1 MHLSLINLSFSIIT
15 IFFQWIGKT
24 LWWSFMSSIPDVVGG
39 EEDSLA
45 RMFSDDQDDSIIFN
59 IAKTF
64 LSNANELIFSRGLAE
79 SLGFNL

>member
-1 MHLSLINLSFSIIT
+1 
-15 IFFQWIGKT
+15 
-24 LWWSFMSSIPDVVGG
+24 MSSIPDVVGG